1 MDEKAQLDQLMYQ
14 EQVNVVEL
22 KEIMTYFEES
32 GLGDD
37 YNMTIESKDTVD
49 TRTLSNYRSMAR
61 AWLGLPTDRLYHLS
75 SLPLAFLCSLSVGG
89 TAFSN
94 GRNGREQHALHTV
107 YSITLSSQ

>member
-49 TRTLSNYRSMAR
+49 TRTLSNDSTESSR
-61 AWLGLPTDRLYHLS
+61 S
-75 SLPLAFLCSLSVGG
+75 SLTGSV
-89 TAFSN
+89 
-94 GRNGREQHALHTV
+94 
-107 YSITLSSQ
+107 YY

>member
-49 TRTLSNYRSMAR
+49 TRTLSNDSTEGSRS
-61 AWLGLPTDRLYHLS
+61 
-75 SLPLAFLCSLSVGG
+75 SVTG
-89 TAFSN
+89 S
-94 GRNGREQHALHTV
+94 V
-107 YSITLSSQ
+107 YY

>member
-1 MDEKAQLDQLMYQ
+1 MQSFDRIEKMIEASQSMDEKAQLDQLMYQ

-49 TRTLSNYRSMAR
+49 TRTLSNDSTEGSRS
-61 AWLGLPTDRLYHLS
+61 
-75 SLPLAFLCSLSVGG
+75 SVTG
-89 TAFSN
+89 S
-94 GRNGREQHALHTV
+94 V
-107 YSITLSSQ
+107 YY

>member
-1 MDEKAQLDQLMYQ
+1 MIEASQSMDEKAQLDQLMYQ

-49 TRTLSNYRSMAR
+49 TRTLSNDSTEGSRS
-61 AWLGLPTDRLYHLS
+61 
-75 SLPLAFLCSLSVGG
+75 SVTG
-89 TAFSN
+89 S
-94 GRNGREQHALHTV
+94 V
-107 YSITLSSQ
+107 YY

>member
-1 MDEKAQLDQLMYQ
+1 MQSFDRIEKMIEASQSMDEKAQLDQLMYQ

-49 TRTLSNYRSMAR
+49 TRTLSNDSTEGSRS
-61 AWLGLPTDRLYHLS
+61 
-75 SLPLAFLCSLSVGG
+75 SVTG
-89 TAFSN
+89 
-94 GRNGREQHALHTV
+94 
-107 YSITLSSQ
+107 SIYY